1 MKFLKT
7 STLLVA
13 ALTMSAASASQIGL
27 STHPFAMEKQVLS
40 TEYVNYMS
48 NGTGMG
54 IEAKYFQRANEMIN
68 FEAGFGVTD
77 GDRANRIFAG
87 ADFMIFPDY
96 GNQPR
101 VSVKGLLET
110 TDFDGERINSFGA
123 APTISKGFSFWGRE
137 AFPYAALPVKIGLNQ
152 DENTYETQTA
162 FATGITAPIGT
173 PGYSN
178 LIANFEANIDLGNS
192 YTGFVL
198 GVSLP
203 LQ

>member
-1 MKFLKT
+1 MKFLKST
-7 STLLVA
+7 TLLVA
-13 ALTMSAASASQIGL
+13 SLVMGAASASQIGL

-48 NGTGMG
+48 NGSGMG
-54 IEAKYFQRANEMIN
+54 IEAKYFQRVNEMIN

-77 GDRANRIFAG
+77 GDRANRLFAG

-110 TDFDGERINSFGA
+110 TDFDGERITAFGA

-137 AFPYAALPVKIGLNQ
+137 AFPYAALPIKIGLNQ
-152 DENTYETQTA
+152 DENTYETQTSVA
-162 FATGITAPIGT
+162 AGLTAPIGIQ
-173 PGYSN
+173 GYDS
-178 LIANFEANIDLGNS
+178 LIANFEANVDLGNS
-192 YTGFVL
+192 YTGFVV
-198 GVSLP
+198 GIALP